1 VFQSAGLWMKAL
13 LDAVAK
19 DPEQGEVFMRE
30 VQEESE
36 LLVLWALVLPRPVVS
51 SVVVAKVEASL
62 DQFGEGG
69 DLRGSKRPEESTG
82 EGSEDRRK
90 QVRVG

>member
-1 VFQSAGLWMKAL
+1 VFQSAGLRVKAL
-13 LDAVAK
+13 LDAVVK

-30 VQEESE
+30 VQEESK
-36 LLVLWALVLPRPVVS
+36 LLALRALVLPRPVVS

-62 DQFGEGG
+62 NQFGEGG
-69 DLRGSKRPEESTG
+69 DLRGSKRPEESAR

-90 QVRVG
+90 RARVG